1 MQNGPLT
8 TSETALT
15 RRDALGLLAAATA
28 PAAVVIGSPALAK
41 AALSRDVDGS
51 SSVEENPDLLEAYA
65 RLNIARLERREAKDA
80 LEWLV
85 DEYRHLWPL
94 APEELLGAA
103 NADKGTCRS
112 DAERDIIGR
121 FMMRDTSPLTKRLAA
136 KFRQANPT
144 ACFVVI
150 SPEYAQEKLEWAKTY
165 VPKGR
170 TEKALAANR
179 AQKERNIA
187 ESERQ
192 LALAREYS
200 AETTRLRIA
209 AGVDQAKRRVSKAEA
224 AVTDACR
231 YISEAEA
238 FTTEGLRIKAE
249 AIKAS
254 GIFDAF
260 KASSG
265 IMADI
270 ASFVQSVIGVASP
283 VAAAA

>member
-1 MQNGPLT
+1 
-8 TSETALT
+8 
-15 RRDALGLLAAATA
+15 
-28 PAAVVIGSPALAK
+28 
-41 AALSRDVDGS
+41 
-51 SSVEENPDLLEAYA
+51 
-65 RLNIARLERREAKDA
+65 
-80 LEWLV
+80 
-85 DEYRHLWPL
+85 
-94 APEELLGAA
+94 
-103 NADKGTCRS
+103 
-112 DAERDIIGR
+112 
-121 FMMRDTSPLTKRLAA
+121 MRDTSPLTKRLAA
-136 KFRQANPT
+136 KFRQGNPT

-192 LALAREYS
+192 LALAREYR

-270 ASFVQSVIGVASP
+270 ASFVQSVISVASP